1 MSADILEQ
9 LAQTI
14 AARAGAD
21 PSTSYTAK
29 LLAGGVERAGKKFA
43 EEAAETLIAA
53 VAGKPHELAAESADM
68 LYHWLVLLQA
78 SNVPLS
84 AVWDALAQ
92 RTGTSGLTEKA
103 SRKTT

>member
-1 MSADILEQ
+1 MTEHILQQ

-14 AARAGAD
+14 AARVGTD

-53 VAGKPHELAAESADM
+53 IAGKPHEVVTESADM

-78 SNVPLS
+78 SGVALGD
-84 AVWDALAQ
+84 VWQALDH
-92 RTGTSGLTEKA
+92 RVGTSGLAEKA
-103 SRKTT
+103 ARG